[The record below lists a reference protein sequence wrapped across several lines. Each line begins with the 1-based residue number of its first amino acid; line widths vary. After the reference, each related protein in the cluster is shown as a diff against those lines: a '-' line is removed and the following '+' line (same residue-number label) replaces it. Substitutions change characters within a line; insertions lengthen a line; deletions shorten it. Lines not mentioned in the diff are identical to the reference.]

1 MNINLPFTI
10 LFSNLNSKTDWKFT
24 LLILSPLGR
33 QCKKD
38 HVHTWMLHYYLEGI
52 FHD

>member
-1 MNINLPFTI
+1 V
-10 LFSNLNSKTDWKFT
+10 
-24 LLILSPLGR
+24 LSPLGR

-52 FHD
+52 FYD